1 MQQNATRPDR
11 DLADRRCCSRRTEE
25 PIAMADG
32 PMTDLAGRKLGD
44 FVLREPIGEGGC
56 AVVYRCEQPQL
67 RRSAV
72 VKVLHERGQRSD
84 AALDRFRREAQ
95 LASQLD
101 HPYAAHVYA
110 FGDEDDGVFWIAMEL
125 VPGTALDDWLEAR
138 GPMPLAQFVPFF
150 ECVAD
155 VVHAA
160 HERGIIHRDLKPS
173 NVMVIGRNGRL
184 FPKLLDFGIAKLIGE
199 LALPVPEQPAGAE
212 AVTTAPL
219 RPGQRRAQ
227 RTRTDPADQDQDHRL
242 TRTSA
247 KLG

>member
-1 MQQNATRPDR
+1 Q
-11 DLADRRCCSRRTEE
+11 
-25 PIAMADG
+25 
-32 PMTDLAGRKLGD
+32 
-44 FVLREPIGEGGC
+44 
-56 AVVYRCEQPQL
+56 
-67 RRSAV
+67 
-72 VKVLHERGQRSD
+72 
-84 AALDRFRREAQ
+84 
-95 LASQLD
+95 
-101 HPYAAHVYA
+101 
-110 FGDEDDGVFWIAMEL
+110 
-125 VPGTALDDWLEAR
+125 GTALDDWLEAH

-173 NVMVIGRNGRL
+173 NVMVIDRNGRL

-227 RTRTDPADQDQDHRL
+227 RTRTDPEAKDHRL

-247 KLG
+247 KLGSTAYMSPEQCAPPRAVAPASELYPLGTPAYEMLTGRNPSTAESTHEFYHQPVYAEAPPLGDGFPPEVDRVIRRALAKAPEARHGNALELAA